1 MNTMR
6 KTLTLAAMAAIV
18 ALPMLAASSD
28 ADASCRGRK
37 DTGTALG
44 AIGGALIGNSV
55 SKGGGGAIVGG
66 LGGAVVGHELAKGGC
81 SSGRSYYR
89 HSRSR
94 YARDSRYDNRGYDS
108 RAYDSRAYNSGG
120 GRTVYYDRQGNPVP
134 TAYNY
139 PR

>member
-1 MNTMR
+1 MMSN
-6 KTLTLAAMAAIV
+6 TLTLAAMAAIM
-18 ALPMLAASSD
+18 ALPMLAASTD

-44 AIGGALIGNSV
+44 AIGGALLGNSV

-66 LGGAVVGHELAKGGC
+66 LGGAVVGHQIAKGGC
-81 SSGRSYYR
+81 DSDRSSYR

-94 YARDSRYDNRGYDS
+94 YARDTRHDSRGYDS
-108 RAYDSRAYNSGG
+108 RAA
-120 GRTVYYDRQGNPVP
+120 RTVYYDRHGNPVP
-134 TAYNY
+134 TAYSY